1 MIWLL
6 AIVGILGAFVAM
18 PVAFALALILR
29 AIQMVAG
36 VVAGRVFA
44 GAVYLYLAVIP
55 LLGWAWLE
63 RWEATF
69 VDMTGFIAEYSPGF
83 VGAKILYFILV
94 PTCIFTAI
102 FLAVASLEAKRSKKR
117 PLQTPKKAPV

>member
-18 PVAFALALILR
+18 PITIALALILK

-36 VVAGRVFA
+36 AVAGRVFTW
-44 GAVYLYLAVIP
+44 AVYILLAAIP
-55 LLGWAWLE
+55 FLGWTWLR

-69 VDMTGFIAEYSPGF
+69 VDVTGMLVNESLGF
-83 VGAKILYFILV
+83 VGAQILYFVLV

-102 FLAVASLEAKRSKKR
+102 FLAVASLESKRSTNR
-117 PLQTPKKAPV
+117 LSQGSKKARI

>member
-6 AIVGILGAFVAM
+6 AIVGVVGAFIAM
-18 PVAFALALILR
+18 PVTFALALILR
-29 AIQMVAG
+29 AVQMVAG
-36 VVAGRVFA
+36 VVAGRVSTA
-44 GAVYLYLAVIP
+44 AVYISLAAIP
-55 LLGWAWLE
+55 FLGWAWLE

-69 VDMTGFIAEYSPGF
+69 ADMTGIIAQFSPGF

-102 FLAVASLEAKRSKKR
+102 FLAVASLESKRASENR
-117 PLQTPKKAPV
+117 LSSGRGVRL

>member
-18 PVAFALALILR
+18 PVAFALALILG

-44 GAVYLYLAVIP
+44 GAVYLSLAAIP
-55 LLGWAWLE
+55 FLGWAWLE

-69 VDMTGFIAEYSPGF
+69 ADMTGFIAEYSPGF

-102 FLAVASLEAKRSKKR
+102 FLAVASLESKRSKKR

>member
-1 MIWLL
+1 
-6 AIVGILGAFVAM
+6 
-18 PVAFALALILR
+18 
-29 AIQMVAG
+29 MVAG

-44 GAVYLYLAVIP
+44 GAVYLFLAAIP
-55 LLGWAWLE
+55 FLGWAWLE

-69 VDMTGFIAEYSPGF
+69 ADMTGFIAEYNPGF

-117 PLQTPKKAPV
+117 LLQGPRKVPV

>member
-6 AIVGILGAFVAM
+6 AIVGILGALLAM
-18 PVAFALALILR
+18 PVALALALILR

-44 GAVYLYLAVIP
+44 AAIYISLAAIP
-55 LLGWAWLE
+55 FVGWAWLE

-69 VDMTGFIAEYSPGF
+69 ADMTGFIAEYSPGF

-94 PTCIFTAI
+94 PTCIFAAI
-102 FLAVASLEAKRSKKR
+102 FLALASLESKRSKSR
-117 PLQTPKKAPV
+117 LLQVSEKVRI